1 MYGLYCSCDDA
12 QNDMVRAGW
21 DPQRKL
27 HPDNPR
33 VFLGYNDTLYV
44 GSLPV
49 ALFSGGHTYYIQKL
63 HEVITS
69 LGGMPLIEDCV
80 SLGGIYRHKS
90 RMSKCPPIFS
100 GAAGG
105 AIRGALHLPVRRQWG
120 EEKPHAG
127 GHDIR
132 GRGQLLHR

>member
-1 MYGLYCSCDDA
+1 
-12 QNDMVRAGW
+12 MVRAGW

-63 HEVITS
+63 HEVKA
-69 LGGMPLIEDCV
+69 GCV
-80 SLGGIYRHKS
+80 SMSLIVSGDPIGAFCFLQTWRFLAQYR
-90 RMSKCPPIFS
+90 
-100 GAAGG
+100 
-105 AIRGALHLPVRRQWG
+105 
-120 EEKPHAG
+120 E
-127 GHDIR
+127 
-132 GRGQLLHR
+132 